1 MGAINSQTARRA
13 KAIVPSD
20 TLPNN
25 FSGIYVGGA
34 GDVAVLMAGDT
45 DSVVHP
51 NVPAGALLPIQVQKV
66 LVAGTTATL
75 MVGYFE

>member
-1 MGAINSQTARRA
+1 MGGINSQTARRG

-25 FSGIYVGGA
+25 FSGIYVGGGGNVVVLLP
-34 GDVAVLMAGDT
+34 GDIDPVP
-45 DSVVHP
+45 HY
-51 NVPAGALLPIQVQKV
+51 NVPAGFILPVQTAKV
-66 LVAGTTATL
+66 LATGTTATL